1 MAKQYP
7 KNARAEAA
15 RGYPPTPDADL
26 FQGEKPGVEGWGARE
41 RSQKMNNAQLRSL
54 QAMIEAGIDP
64 DHAYLVII
72 GQQSLTTAEHNQVA
86 NYGKN
91 PKAPPSGSS
100 PADLDPLDGAPAGEM
115 PVDKR
120 VDDNFDPQTGA
131 PIKPRQ
137 AGRPPAPSEEETF
150 EPTSKAYKGY
160 EQFGARNW
168 GSQDKRS
175 SDEKAD
181 GRERVQRTG
190 GGYANADELGAL
202 NNPDGYTPEERR
214 LNARVLS
221 PKQQE
226 EKRRAEQDDAA
237 KLRHEQMKPRYD
249 SRNGD
254 LLQDQRLERNGWRPT
269 KGPDGRMRY
278 TATDQFDD
286 GSSNGVR
293 SQARIDAHNGVVRD
307 PNGNVLRSPG
317 PGGGAPVYGPDRF
330 RGNQRPDV
338 RPNPNVQPQ
347 GGGGQMAVPPEDLQG
362 VPRFMQAPKDDQ
374 PEVLSRMDQVL
385 QSQAKLFPHMVAMER
400 AAGRSGIGAIDK
412 YERAVK
418 ARTGEFPSN
427 WQYVGALSEPGGMD
441 QIPSLY
447 PEQGSPQSP
456 PIKTMPYVKG
466 QQQGNPDAPLIQT
479 LPARRDVGQG
489 KPQPAPIALM
499 QQSMQQSRDRRDIE
513 MPIPPSVG
521 GPVRN
526 SLPVKQGQPMEGGGG
541 PVEGDGYGPLAGGR
555 QLSEGLDGGTHFQR
569 QQRMQRMAAR
579 RRVPVE
585 TIAQEIEA
593 AEAAGAAS
601 GEFGYNSGRAWEKT
615 ISRDQSV
622 RNADAS
628 ERADRFKNKA
638 MYGPA
643 GQAMNL
649 VNDAQFSN
657 DPSQAGQWH
666 NFMLAQAMLGPQQP
680 IVDPN
685 AVTAQQGTQAFAL
698 ASRLAGN
705 AAFGGDA
712 AGAAARNDARTDKAH
727 DDFYK
732 QDHSR
737 AWHEGP
743 DTPEERS
750 ILIEDK
756 FLQSQGKVSREA
768 IAAHLNQ
775 KRGAVQLPGT
785 PPGPAPTDTAA
796 GGSFQ

>member
-15 RGYPPTPDADL
+15 TGYPPTPDADL
-26 FQGEKPGVEGWGARE
+26 FQGDKPGPEGWGARG
-41 RSQKMNNAQLRSL
+41 RSQQMNNAQKRSM
-54 QAMIEAGIDP
+54 QAMVDAGIDR

-72 GQQSLTTAEHNQVA
+72 GEHSLTTAEHIQVA
-86 NYGKN
+86 NHGKN

-221 PKQQE
+221 PNQQA
-226 EKRRAEQDDAA
+226 EKRRAEQDAA
-237 KLRHEQMKPRYD
+237 AELRHKQMKPRYD
-249 SRNGD
+249 SQNGD
-254 LLQDQRLERNGWRPT
+254 LLQDQQLERNGWRPI

-278 TATDQFDD
+278 TATGNFDD
-286 GSSNGVR
+286 GSSNGVE
-293 SQARIDAHNGVVRD
+293 SQARIDARNGIVR
-307 PNGNVLRSPG
+307 NKEGQVLRSPG
-317 PGGGAPVYGPDRF
+317 PGGGEPVYGPDRF

-347 GGGGQMAVPPEDLQG
+347 GGGGQMAVPPEN
-362 VPRFMQAPKDDQ
+362 
-374 PEVLSRMDQVL
+374 
-385 QSQAKLFPHMVAMER
+385 
-400 AAGRSGIGAIDK
+400 AALMSA
-412 YERAVK
+412 
-418 ARTGEFPSN
+418 
-427 WQYVGALSEPGGMD
+427 
-441 QIPSLY
+441 
-447 PEQGSPQSP
+447 
-456 PIKTMPYVKG
+456 
-466 QQQGNPDAPLIQT
+466 
-479 LPARRDVGQG
+479 PARRDAGQG

-499 QQSMQQSRDRRDIE
+499 MQQSRDRRDIE
-513 MPIPPSVG
+513 MSTPPSAG

-526 SLPVKQGQPMEGGGG
+526 SPPVNQGPPMEGGGG
-541 PVEGDGYGPLAGGR
+541 PVEGDGYGPPVGR

-585 TIAQEIEA
+585 TIAQEIA
-593 AEAAGAAS
+593 AEEAAGAAS

-615 ISRDQSV
+615 ISRDQSF
-622 RNADAS
+622 RNVDAS

-649 VNDAQFSN
+649 VNDMQFSN
-657 DPSQAGQWH
+657 DPSQAGQWR
-666 NFMLAQAMLGPQQP
+666 NFVMAQAMLGPQQP

-685 AVTAQQGTQAFAL
+685 AVAGAQGTQAFAL
-698 ASRLAGN
+698 ASRLVGN
-705 AAFGGDA
+705 AAFNGQQGPADA
-712 AGAAARNDARTDKAH
+712 QREARIDKAH
-727 DDFYK
+727 EQFSDDASANPTWAN
-732 QDHSR
+732 QT
-737 AWHEGP
+737 GT
-743 DTPEERS
+743 DTLEERDAMVANY
-750 ILIEDK
+750 L
-756 FLQSQGKVSREA
+756 GKYRGLVSEQTIRGT
-768 IAAHLNQ
+768 LNI
-775 KRGAVQLPGT
+775 KRGAAGQKQQ
-785 PPGPAPTDTAA
+785 PPA
-796 GGSFQ
+796 GGGPQPGSMPPPI